1 VPGLCSL
8 RFRPGFA
15 VVGFLMFLR
24 EYEVRMRPSILLFIS
39 FSAFSYVLLYDSTCR
54 IQFSRLPAMAVRSFV
69 RSIELLNAE
78 LFPKKYWLG
87 PRSQVIPCYTV
98 NPRMMFTLRWS
109 ATRGVLMCHWFWGA
123 KSTRMISALRWAAM
137 RSILM
142 CHWFGEAKSQD
153 GYTVHHKS
161 HSC

>member
-1 VPGLCSL
+1 MPGPCSL
-8 RFRPGFA
+8 RFRPGIA
-15 VVGFLMFLR
+15 VIGFLMFLR

-78 LFPKKYWLG
+78 LLPDRYRLV
-87 PRSQVIPCYTV
+87 PRSQVIPYYTV
-98 NPRMMFTLRWS
+98 TTRMMFALRWA
-109 ATRGVLMCHWFWGA
+109 ATKSVLMCRWFWGA

-142 CHWFGEAKSQD
+142 CHWFWGAKSQN
-153 GYTVHHKS
+153 GYTVFPQVT
-161 HSC
+161 